1 MSKIPNGFEVIQVF
15 EQFSPKYL
23 AVEGDREKIGLQ
35 IGTLNK
41 PVKKIMVVL
50 DVLEEV
56 VDEAITNDVDLI
68 IAHHPP
74 IFRSLRSVQT
84 DTPAGRII
92 EKCILHKIAVY
103 AAHTNLDVAVGG
115 VNDLL
120 ANALELTNIELLAPT
135 YEERLKKLAVYVPTD
150 SAEDVRK
157 ELGAAGAGFIGN
169 YSHCTFNTQGSGTF
183 LPNKGTNPHIGE
195 VGKLEKVDEI
205 KIETV
210 FPSSLQKKVV
220 TAMLHA
226 HPYEEVA
233 YDIYPLENEGNILG
247 LGRVGYLEQEM
258 TLKQFAYHVKD
269 KLEVDGI
276 RVVGSLSDKVKKVAV
291 LGGDGNK
298 YISHAKRAG
307 ADVYV
312 TGDMYYHVAHDA
324 MMMEL
329 NIVDPGHNVE
339 KVMKKGVANVL
350 TQRFKEKKFEV
361 SVITSELNTDPFTFL

>member
-23 AVEGDREKIGLQ
+23 AVEGDREKVGLQ

-50 DVLEEV
+50 DVLEDV
-56 VDEAITNDVDLI
+56 VDEAISNDVDLI

-74 IFRSLRSVQT
+74 IFRPLKAVQT

-92 EKCILHKIAVY
+92 EKCLLHKIAVY

-135 YEERLKKLAVYVPTD
+135 YEEKLKKLAVYVPRE
-150 SAEDVRK
+150 SAEDVRIA
-157 ELGAAGAGFIGN
+157 LGAAGAGFIGN
-169 YSHCTFNTQGSGTF
+169 YSHCTFNTQGTGTF
-183 LPNKGTNPHIGE
+183 LPHEGTNPHIGE
-195 VGKLEKVDEI
+195 IGKLEEVDEV
-205 KIETV
+205 KIDTV

-220 TAMLHA
+220 SAMLKA

-233 YDIYPLENEGNILG
+233 YDIYPLENEGNVLG
-247 LGRVGYLEQEM
+247 LGRVGYLECEM
-258 TLKQFAYHVKD
+258 TLEQFAQHVKD

-324 MMMEL
+324 IMMGL
-329 NIVDPGHNVE
+329 NIVDPGHHIE

-350 TQRFKEKKFEV
+350 TERFKEKKFDV